1 LAGIIR
7 KRELDDPQVEAF
19 LAGRETY
26 LFQEPVW
33 GEVLASLGFSLAY
46 YCLEDEGRIVLAHQ
60 MARVRAGFF
69 DLLCGGLPYGFAAGD
84 MSRHEEFVRLLAGS
98 AHAEGIHRIRLSR
111 NHYDPPFEPEGYD
124 VQEHVLHILHFAGR
138 TEDEVWKAFKSR
150 VRRDVRLAERRGVAI
165 ESADS
170 PEARDEL
177 FQMYCD
183 TMARNRTI
191 VTWRRGMI
199 EKAWDLLVSRGRGE
213 MLIARYEG
221 EPVAGIVTF
230 YSARRCFYFLGAS
243 SGTHRNLCPNDVVVW
258 EAMRRALARGC
269 EVFDLMTSSRDD
281 APLMEFK
288 AKWGA
293 TQYPFY
299 FYEKDL
305 APLRCCLFDLACW
318 AVRTRVGGA
327 LLRFLKGR
335 GG

>member
-1 LAGIIR
+1 MVAEVC
-7 KRELDDPQVEAF
+7 KRRSDDAEVADF
-19 LAGRETY
+19 LAGQDTY

-60 MARVRAGFF
+60 MARVRVGFF
-69 DLLCGGLPYGFAAGD
+69 DLLCGGLPYGFAVGD
-84 MSRHEEFVRLLAGS
+84 MSRHEEFVRLLVEAVR
-98 AHAEGIHRIRLSR
+98 AEGVHRIRLSR
-111 NHYDPPFEPEGYD
+111 NYYDPPLEPEGYR
-124 VQEHVLHILHFAGR
+124 VREHVLHILNFDGR
-138 TEDEVWKAFKSR
+138 TEDQVWKDFKSR

-177 FQMYCD
+177 FHMYCD

-191 VTWRRGMI
+191 VTWRRAMI
-199 EKAWDLLVSRGRGE
+199 EKMWDLLVSRGRGE
-213 MLIARYEG
+213 MLLARYEG
-221 EPVAGIVTF
+221 EPVAGIVTL

-243 SGTHRNLCPNDVVVW
+243 SGAHRSLCPNDAVVW
-258 EAMRRALARGC
+258 EAMHRALARGC

-281 APLMEFK
+281 VPLMEFK

-293 TQYPFY
+293 TQHPFY

-305 APLRCCLFDLACW
+305 SPMRCRLFDLACW

-327 LLRFLKGR
+327 LLRLVKGR

>member
-1 LAGIIR
+1 MACIIR

-60 MARVRAGFF
+60 MARVRVGFF
-69 DLLCGGLPYGFAAGD
+69 HLLCGGLPYGFAVGNVGWHD
-84 MSRHEEFVRLLAGS
+84 EFVGLLAE
-98 AHAEGIHRIRLSR
+98 AARREGIHRIRLSR

-138 TEDEVWKAFKSR
+138 TEDQVWKDFKSR
-150 VRRDVRLAERRGVAI
+150 IRRDVRLGERRGVAI

-177 FQMYCD
+177 FQMYRD

-191 VTWRRGMI
+191 VTWRRAMI
-199 EKAWDLLVSRGRGE
+199 EKAWNRLVAEGRGE
-213 MLIARYEG
+213 MLLARFEG
-221 EPVAGIVTF
+221 EPVAGIVTL
-230 YSARRCFYFLGAS
+230 YSGPRCFYFLGAS
-243 SGTHRNLCPNDVVVW
+243 SGTHRNLCPNDAVVW
-258 EAMRRALARGC
+258 EAIRRALARGC

-293 TQYPFY
+293 TQHPFY

-305 APLRCCLFDLACW
+305 SRWRCRLFDLALW

-327 LLRFLKGR
+327 LLRFLTGR